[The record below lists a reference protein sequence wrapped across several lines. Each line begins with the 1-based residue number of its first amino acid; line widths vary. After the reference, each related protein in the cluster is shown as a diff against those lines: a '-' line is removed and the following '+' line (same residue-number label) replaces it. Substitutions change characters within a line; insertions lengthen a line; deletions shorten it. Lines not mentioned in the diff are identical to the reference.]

1 MSSLRS
7 PIEDGS
13 SSIAVPFK
21 YKYLIFLEKSGNLL
35 IDEQPE
41 MSAIRRDFNKYMFS
55 GRFTRSLQFF
65 KFNATSP
72 PSSPIDWGSSST
84 AVSFKF
90 KYVSF
95 LAVSGHF
102 LRFEQPERLRL
113 FRHLELI
120 LPGRLIRLVQHL
132 KSKSISLSRCCIDK
146 GTLTKL
152 VQN

>member
-13 SSIAVPFK
+13 SSNAVPFK
-21 YKYLIFLEKSGNLL
+21 YKYLIFLEKSGSLL
-35 IDEQPE
+35 IEEQPE

-65 KFNATSP
+65 KFNVTSP
-72 PSSPIDWGSSST
+72 LSSPIDRGSSSI

-95 LAVSGHF
+95 LAVPGHF
-102 LRFEQPERLRL
+102 LRFEQPER
-113 FRHLELI
+113 FRVIRQLELI
-120 LPGRLIRLVQHL
+120 LRGRPIRLVQPL
-132 KSKSISLSRCCIDK
+132 KSKSISLSRC
-146 GTLTKL
+146 
-152 VQN
+152 

>member
-13 SSIAVPFK
+13 SSIEVPFK

-41 MSAIRRDFNKYMFS
+41 MSTIRRDFNKYMFS
-55 GRFTRSLQFF
+55 GIFTRNLQFF

-72 PSSPIDWGSSST
+72 LSSPIDWGSSST

-95 LAVSGHF
+95 LAVSGQF
-102 LRFEQPERLRL
+102 LRFEQPER
-113 FRHLELI
+113 FRVSRQLELI
-120 LPGRLIRLVQHL
+120 LLGRLISLLQPL
-132 KSKSISLSRCCIDK
+132 KSKSTSLSRC
-146 GTLTKL
+146 
-152 VQN
+152 

>member
-1 MSSLRS
+1 MSFLRS

-21 YKYLIFLEKSGNLL
+21 YKYLIFLEKSGSLL
-35 IDEQPE
+35 IEEQPE
-41 MSAIRRDFNKYMFS
+41 MSTSRRDVNKYMFS

-72 PSSPIDWGSSST
+72 LSSPIDWGSSST

-102 LRFEQPERLRL
+102 LRFAQPER
-113 FRHLELI
+113 FRVSRQLELI
-120 LPGRLIRLVQHL
+120 LLGRLTSLSQPL
-132 KSKSISLSRCCIDK
+132 KSKSTSLSRC
-146 GTLTKL
+146 
-152 VQN
+152 